1 MEPILFSR
9 DGDVVTI
16 TLNRPDVG
24 NLMTNE
30 MGATL
35 ASMLD
40 SASGSK
46 LVVLRGAGKDFCLG
60 RDLPLPDARSAPT
73 ALAVRQGNTEP
84 ALKTYAAF
92 RRNTVPVLGVV
103 TGGAIGFGC
112 ALAAACDLTF
122 AAEDARFQLPEMNH
136 GIPPCLA
143 MSALIDRVPR
153 KAIMDMVYS
162 TDPLD
167 AIGRIQ
173 RDALHDLPAHGMS
186 DDVETLPA
194 ERIRECKDIRSD
206 LVDGVL
212 ARHGP
217 GLAVSAVIDERV
229 GVGIRV
235 EPRQHRIEDLAV
247 TEPAMTNN
255 DALGAASVKGV
266 SYDHVLLL

>member
-1 MEPILFSR
+1 MEPILFEKN
-9 DGDVVTI
+9 GDVVTI

-73 ALAVRQGNTEP
+73 ALSVRQGNTEP
-84 ALKTYAAF
+84 ALRTYAAF

-112 ALAAACDLTF
+112 AIAAVCDLTF
-122 AAEDARFQLPEMNH
+122 AAEDARFQLPEMSH

-153 KAIMDMVYS
+153 KAIMDMDYS
-162 TDPLD
+162 TDPFDARHAL
-167 AIGRIQ
+167 AIGLVSRVVP
-173 RDALHDLPAHGMS
+173 AHDLQKEVDRFVAGVAS
-186 DDVETLPA
+186 RSTATL
-194 ERIRECKDIRSD
+194 
-206 LVDGVL
+206 
-212 ARHGP
+212 
-217 GLAVSAVIDERV
+217 LAVKEYMRSAPSM
-229 GVGIRV
+229 
-235 EPRQHRIEDLAV
+235 EPQ
-247 TEPAMTNN
+247 
-255 DALGAASVKGV
+255 AASDFASNLLSNVV
-266 SYDHVLLL
+266 SSRR

>member
-1 MEPILFSR
+1 VEPILFNK
-9 DGDVVTI
+9 DGEVATI

-60 RDLPLPDARSAPT
+60 RDLPLPDARTAPT

-84 ALKTYAAF
+84 ALRTYAAF

-162 TDPLD
+162 TDPFDARRAL
-167 AIGRIQ
+167 AIGLVSRVVPAQ
-173 RDALHDLPAHGMS
+173 DLQKEVDRFVAGVATRS
-186 DDVETLPA
+186 TATL
-194 ERIRECKDIRSD
+194 
-206 LVDGVL
+206 
-212 ARHGP
+212 
-217 GLAVSAVIDERV
+217 LAVKEYMRSAPSM
-229 GVGIRV
+229 
-235 EPRQHRIEDLAV
+235 EPQ
-247 TEPAMTNN
+247 
-255 DALGAASVKGV
+255 AAADFASNLLSNVV
-266 SYDHVLLL
+266 SSRR

>member
-1 MEPILFSR
+1 MADQILFEKN
-9 DGDVVTI
+9 GDVVTI

-40 SASGSK
+40 SASDGK

-60 RDLPLPDARSAPT
+60 RDLALPDARSAPT
-73 ALAVRQGNTEP
+73 ALGVRRGNTEP

-112 ALAAACDLTF
+112 AIAAVCDLTF
-122 AAEDARFQLPEMNH
+122 AADDARFQLPEMNH

-162 TDPLD
+162 TDEFDARRAL
-167 AIGRIQ
+167 AIGLVSRVVPAKDLQ
-173 RDALHDLPAHGMS
+173 REVDRFVAGIAGRS
-186 DDVETLPA
+186 TATL
-194 ERIRECKDIRSD
+194 
-206 LVDGVL
+206 
-212 ARHGP
+212 
-217 GLAVSAVIDERV
+217 LAVKEYMRSAPTM
-229 GVGIRV
+229 
-235 EPRQHRIEDLAV
+235 EPQ
-247 TEPAMTNN
+247 
-255 DALGAASVKGV
+255 AAADFASNLLSNVV
-266 SYDHVLLL
+266 SSRR

>member
-1 MEPILFSR
+1 MEPILFER
-9 DGDVVTI
+9 NGDVVTI

-46 LVVLRGAGKDFCLG
+46 LVVLRGAGTDFCLG

-73 ALAVRQGNTEP
+73 ALSVRQGNTEP
-84 ALKTYAAF
+84 ALRTYAAF

-112 ALAAACDLTF
+112 AIAAVCDLTF
-122 AAEDARFQLPEMNH
+122 AADDARFQLPEMNH

-162 TDPLD
+162 TDPFDARRAL
-167 AIGRIQ
+167 AIGLVSRIVPAQ
-173 RDALHDLPAHGMS
+173 DLQKEVDRFVAGVVSRSTP
-186 DDVETLPA
+186 TL
-194 ERIRECKDIRSD
+194 
-206 LVDGVL
+206 
-212 ARHGP
+212 
-217 GLAVSAVIDERV
+217 LAVKEYMRSAPSM
-229 GVGIRV
+229 
-235 EPRQHRIEDLAV
+235 EPQ
-247 TEPAMTNN
+247 
-255 DALGAASVKGV
+255 AAADFASNLLSNVV
-266 SYDHVLLL
+266 SSRR